1 MKTNLT
7 IWIYLILC
15 FTISAK
21 RRRPLGGSISHKRLT
36 PKSIAYHKII
46 PNSKHDR
53 IKTNRHLK
61 IVLGDDHEEEMPFD
75 GEEDEWKSGET
86 EKSIGELEMEV
97 DEAIHENDH
106 LEDEKHE
113 DDPDSEGSQEEEAQE
128 EEEEEE
134 ANDGSKL
141 EDLIVGVQI
150 SRMEDNLAIFRDLII
165 NCIDRHYAKD
175 MFMDQEIVTMICLGE
190 RYEILERTYHDYLT
204 KIHRIFDKIWR
215 HKVSEFRET
224 YKDDI
229 ILFFNIVRLVTLKDL
244 HLRKS
249 LEITEPSIK
258 FTMDPKTFTAIKE
271 AVSEEIDAYDEI
283 RGKLIESKNKV
294 QEHLDERER
303 EKQEALDK
311 LKEAEEHEEEE
322 QMHFEGAHPDEEEEI
337 EDHENEE
344 FDDGYEEE
352 KTNLEDESEE
362 TVPPEESEEDI
373 EDLSY
378 DPNDE
383 RGQYDSEDA
392 SVGPEG
398 ESSPS
403 LDSEQRAQA
412 LKNPDEPTPDPEV
425 SEEKVDPPEDLD

>member
-1 MKTNLT
+1 MRTKHI
-7 IWIYLILC
+7 IWTYLLLFAVIW
-15 FTISAK
+15 AK
-21 RRRPLGGSISHKRLT
+21 RSRPLGGSISHKKLT

-46 PNSKHDR
+46 PNSKHDK
-53 IKTNRHLK
+53 IKANRHLK
-61 IVLGDDHEEEMPFD
+61 IVLADDHEEEVPFD
-75 GEEDEWKSGET
+75 EEDEDWKSGEA

-106 LEDEKHE
+106 LEDEKH
-113 DDPDSEGSQEEEAQE
+113 DDEEPSEETQAGEAEQN
-128 EEEEEE
+128 EEEE
-134 ANDGSKL
+134 ANDGSRL
-141 EDLIVGVQI
+141 EDEIVGVQI
-150 SRMEDNLAIFRDLII
+150 YRMEHNLEVFRDLII
-165 NCIDRHYAKD
+165 DCIDRHYAKD
-175 MFMDQEIVTMICLGE
+175 MFMDQEIVTMVCLGN

-229 ILFFNIVRLVTLKDL
+229 ILFFNIVKMISLKDL
-244 HLRKS
+244 HLRQS
-249 LEITEPSIK
+249 LETAEQSIK
-258 FTMDPKTFTAIKE
+258 FTMDPKTFAAIKDE
-271 AVSEEIDAYDEI
+271 VGEEIDAYDEI
-283 RGKLIESKNKV
+283 RGKLIDSKNKI

-303 EKQEALDK
+303 EKKEAMDK
-311 LKEAEEHEEEE
+311 LNEAEDHMEDEELR
-322 QMHFEGAHPDEEEEI
+322 FESAHPDEEEEL
-337 EDHENEE
+337 EEHEKDE

-362 TVPPEESEEDI
+362 TVPPEESEKSES
-373 EDLSY
+373 DLSY

-383 RGQYDSEDA
+383 RGQYDSADA

-403 LDSEQRAQA
+403 LDSEQRAQK

-425 SEEKVDPPEDLD
+425 SEEKVNPPSDLD